1 MAFLTAP
8 HKLDRT
14 SGCLDEQCDMCLDGD
29 IFLAAEAAAHHTG
42 HVAHM
47 DVIGA
52 DNLCDCTEVLKN
64 LSSDTECDNAILI
77 HPADAALCLQ
87 ISVIMR

>member
-1 MAFLTAP
+1 
-8 HKLDRT
+8 
-14 SGCLDEQCDMCLDGD
+14 MCLDRD

-42 HVAHM
+42 HITHM
-47 DVIGA
+47 DVVRS
-52 DNLCDCTEVLKN
+52 DNLCDRTEVLKN
-64 LSSDTECDNAILI
+64 LRADTKCDNTVLI